1 MLYNRKL
8 PPDEQGMLLKLFGQ
22 VGRFYILRNIIRN
35 DLKLAAIDIG
45 SNAARLLITD
55 VIEYADSKPEFIKT
69 VLVRVP
75 LRLGFDVFDK
85 GVISAKKIEQLCRTI
100 KAYRLLLDVYD
111 IQHLK
116 ACATSA
122 MRDANNTAEV
132 LQRVKAETGV
142 SIKVISGEEEAT
154 LIYENHVADYMDGGE
169 SYLYIDVGG
178 GSTELTFFSDG
189 ALIFKKSFNIGTIRL
204 LKNQVKQDDW
214 EEMKDYVRQK
224 TRGYHHVA
232 AIGSGGNINKV
243 FNLSKRKE
251 GKPLHLDLLKEYYKE
266 FSELT
271 LSERIKRYRL
281 REDRADVI
289 VPALQV
295 YINAMRWADAQ
306 EIYVPKIG
314 LADGLIHT
322 LYDEV
327 SEKKNA
333 ISQ

>member
-1 MLYNRKL
+1 VVEY
-8 PPDEQGMLLKLFGQ
+8 
-22 VGRFYILRNIIRN
+22 
-35 DLKLAAIDIG
+35 
-45 SNAARLLITD
+45 SN
-55 VIEYADSKPEFIKT
+55 SKPEFIKT

-75 LRLGFDVFDK
+75 LRLGFDVFEK
-85 GVISAKKIEQLCRTI
+85 GEISAKKIEQLCKTI
-100 KAYRLLLDVYD
+100 KAYRLLLDVYG
-111 IQHLK
+111 IKHLK

-122 MRDANNTAEV
+122 MRDASNAAQV
-132 LQRVKAETGV
+132 LQRVKEETGV
-142 SIKVISGEEEAT
+142 SVKIISGEEEAA
-154 LIYENHVADYMDGGE
+154 LIYENHVADYMDSKE

-189 ALIFKKSFNIGTIRL
+189 ELVFKKSFNIGTIRL
-204 LKNQVKQDDW
+204 LKDQVKDSDW
-214 EEMKDYVRQK
+214 NEMKDFLRQQ
-224 TRGYHHVA
+224 TRGHHHVT

-271 LSERIKRYRL
+271 IEQRMQQFRL

-295 YINAMRWADAQ
+295 YMNAMRWADAE

-327 SEKKNA
+327 GEKK
-333 ISQ
+333 SVTS